1 MKVYLAN
8 FYLTLR
14 KLITQSSWSSW
25 WHSVYDIINMEDG
38 GVGENVRMVHA
49 EMVRLDW
56 YFRLQGTRH
65 LELSGE

>member
-14 KLITQSSWSSW
+14 KLVTQSSWSSW
-25 WHSVYDIINMEDG
+25 WHSVYDIIHMEDG
-38 GVGENVRMVHA
+38 AVGENIRMAHA
-49 EMVRLDW
+49 EWSGLTGTAE
-56 YFRLQGTRH
+56 LQGTRH